1 MTILER
7 VEAILRDVF
16 DLPQLLVTPNL
27 TAQDVEEWDSIAH
40 IRVVVAIEQ
49 EFNVKFALGEL
60 QSLQNVGDM
69 LRLIEKKIQ

>member
-16 DLPQLLVTPNL
+16 DLPQLVVTPNL

-49 EFNVKFALGEL
+49 KFKVKFALGEL

-69 LRLIEKKIQ
+69 LRLIEKKMQ

>member
-7 VEAILRDVF
+7 VESILRDVL
-16 DLPQLLVTPNL
+16 DLPQLEVSSDL

-49 EFNVKFALGEL
+49 EFKIKFALGEL

-69 LRLIEKKIQ
+69 LRLIEKKMQ

>member
-16 DLPQLLVTPNL
+16 DLPQLVVTPSL

-49 EFNVKFALGEL
+49 EFKVKFALGEL

-69 LRLIEKKIQ
+69 LRLIEKKLQ

>member
-16 DLPQLLVTPNL
+16 DLPQLVVTPNL

-49 EFNVKFALGEL
+49 EFKVKFALGEL

-69 LRLIEKKIQ
+69 LRLIEKKMQ

>member
-16 DLPQLLVTPNL
+16 DLPQLVVTPNL

-49 EFNVKFALGEL
+49 EFKVKFALGEL

-69 LRLIEKKIQ
+69 LRLIEKKVQ

>member
-7 VEAILRDVF
+7 VESILRDVF
-16 DLPQLLVTPNL
+16 DLPQLEVSSDL

-49 EFNVKFALGEL
+49 EFKIKFALGEL

-69 LRLIEKKIQ
+69 LRLIEKKMQ